1 MASMSKNKKSKTDGD
16 AGENKEAE
24 NTEKLASKSAQ
35 QERMFR
41 NMSDKLQYVSVCR
54 ACCERVCNMWCA
66 VCVVCGLILRVPGC
80 VAHGHVLRPIH

>member
-41 NMSDKLQYVSVCR
+41 NMSDKLQRPPQRHSSRRLGCWHPCGASV
-54 ACCERVCNMWCA
+54 A
-66 VCVVCGLILRVPGC
+66 
-80 VAHGHVLRPIH
+80 

>member
-41 NMSDKLQYVSVCR
+41 NMSDKLQLGCWHPCGASV
-54 ACCERVCNMWCA
+54 A
-66 VCVVCGLILRVPGC
+66 
-80 VAHGHVLRPIH
+80 